1 MSCRSSED
9 GSGRRH
15 SHLPR
20 EQVPLRRPTRTVRQK
35 DIQLSA
41 MMPGDV
47 NPAHEEFAK
56 SDVFHKIVAHGMQGD
71 RAKKLMT
78 RG

>member
-1 MSCRSSED
+1 M
-9 GSGRRH
+9 
-15 SHLPR
+15 
-20 EQVPLRRPTRTVRQK
+20 RRPTRTVRQK
-35 DIQLSA
+35 DTQLSA
-41 MMPGDV
+41 MIPGNV

>member
-1 MSCRSSED
+1 MAAAGDTATYLE
-9 GSGRRH
+9 
-15 SHLPR
+15 
-20 EQVPLRRPTRTVRQK
+20 EQVLCGDQRAPLRQK
-35 DIQLSA
+35 DIQLST
-41 MMPGDV
+41 MMSGDV

-71 RAKKLMT
+71 RAK

>member
-1 MSCRSSED
+1 MAAAGDTATYLENKSFAETNAHR
-9 GSGRRH
+9 
-15 SHLPR
+15 
-20 EQVPLRRPTRTVRQK
+20 

-56 SDVFHKIVAHGMQGD
+56 SDVFHKIVAHGTQGD